1 MQIYGLSHLHGA
13 QSISG
18 PHPMQAAEAT
28 QQADSWLGVDQ
39 LDISPEAE
47 LVSRVRDLPD
57 VRTDRVAELR
67 AQIATGVYESEAK
80 LDVALGRLL
89 DELAG

>member
-1 MQIYGLSHLHGA
+1 MQIFGLSHLHGA
-13 QSISG
+13 QSITG
-18 PHPMQAAEAT
+18 PHRLHAAEAAP
-28 QQADSWLGVDQ
+28 QASSWLGVDQ

-57 VRTDRVAELR
+57 VRMDRVAELR
-67 AQIATGVYESEAK
+67 AQIASGVYESDAK

>member
-1 MQIYGLSHLHGA
+1 MQVNGLSHLHSA

-18 PHPMQAAEAT
+18 PHRTHAAEAT
-28 QQADSWLGVDQ
+28 SRADSWLGVDQ
-39 LDISPEAE
+39 LDISPEAD

-57 VRTDRVAELR
+57 TRADRVSELR
-67 AQIATGVYESEAK
+67 AQIASGTYEAEAK

-89 DELAG
+89 DEMAG

>member
-13 QSISG
+13 QPISG
-18 PHPMQAAEAT
+18 PHRTQAAEAT

-57 VRTDRVAELR
+57 TRADRVSELR
-67 AQIATGVYESEAK
+67 AQIASGVYESDAK

>member
-13 QSISG
+13 QPISG
-18 PHPMQAAEAT
+18 PHRTQAAEAA
-28 QQADSWLGVDQ
+28 QQTDSWLGVDQ

-57 VRTDRVAELR
+57 TRADRVSELR
-67 AQIATGVYESEAK
+67 AQIASGVYESDSK
-80 LDVALGRLL
+80 LDVAMGRLL

>member
-13 QSISG
+13 QPISG
-18 PHPMQAAEAT
+18 PHRTQAAEAAPQT
-28 QQADSWLGVDQ
+28 DSWLGVDQ

-57 VRTDRVAELR
+57 TRADRVSELR
-67 AQIATGVYESEAK
+67 AQIASGVYESDTK

>member
-1 MQIYGLSHLHGA
+1 MQINGLSHLHDA
-13 QSISG
+13 QPISG
-18 PHPMQAAEAT
+18 PHRTHAATAAART
-28 QQADSWLGVDQ
+28 DSWLGVDQ

-57 VRTDRVAELR
+57 VRTDRVSELR
-67 AQIATGVYESEAK
+67 AQIASGAYESAGK

-89 DELAG
+89 DELVG

>member
-1 MQIYGLSHLHGA
+1 MQIFGVSHLHGA
-13 QSISG
+13 QSITG
-18 PHPMQAAEAT
+18 PHRMQPAEAT
-28 QQADSWLGVDQ
+28 QPTDSWLGVDQ

-47 LVSRVRDLPD
+47 MVSRVRDLPD

>member
-1 MQIYGLSHLHGA
+1 MQVNGLSHLHSA

-18 PHPMQAAEAT
+18 PHRTHAAEAT
-28 QQADSWLGVDQ
+28 SRDDSWLGVDQ
-39 LDISPEAE
+39 LDISPEAD

-57 VRTDRVAELR
+57 TRADRVSELR
-67 AQIATGVYESEAK
+67 AQIASGTYEAEAK

-89 DELAG
+89 DEMAG

>member
-1 MQIYGLSHLHGA
+1 
-13 QSISG
+13 
-18 PHPMQAAEAT
+18 MQATEAT

>member
-1 MQIYGLSHLHGA
+1 
-13 QSISG
+13 
-18 PHPMQAAEAT
+18 MQAAEAT

>member
-1 MQIYGLSHLHGA
+1 MQINGLSYLHGA

-18 PHPMQAAEAT
+18 PHRAHAAEAT
-28 QQADSWLGVDQ
+28 SRADSWLGVDQ

-57 VRTDRVAELR
+57 TRADRVSELR
-67 AQIATGVYESEAK
+67 AQIASGAYESEGK